1 MKHMLKRK
9 TYILSVP
16 QLQLVFFGLC
26 SLLTVILYFQGGA
39 TNPFVSLFLVP
50 IAIAAATLSTR
61 FTISLAVF
69 CLLAYSLLM
78 FYYQP
83 MQLLSPTHEMTF
95 DSSQHLMHMNI
106 TEQRSVN
113 WHVVGMWLNFV
124 LSTLL
129 IIYFVLRMARAL
141 RNQNAELAAIREQ
154 QLRNEQLLGIA
165 TLAAGTLHEL
175 GTPLSTMTVLTE
187 DLQHSAKDYP
197 EIADDLQLLADQL
210 ARCKLS
216 LQNLARA
223 AEQSSH
229 QLQRIAVDEFLEK
242 VLAHWFLLKPGIP
255 LQKSVNRV
263 DGYLRLDSTLEQAII
278 NLLNNAAEASPSG
291 IEIAVAANE
300 NPGML
305 TIEIRDHGPGMPA
318 DADNIGKPFV
328 STRGQ
333 GRGLGLFLSNAT
345 IERLGG
351 QVMLQAHADGGTLT
365 SIALPRER

>member
-1 MKHMLKRK
+1 MTDTPK
-9 TYILSVP
+9 TKPYAFSVP

-26 SLLTVILYFQGGA
+26 IVLSIILYFQGGA

-61 FTISLAVF
+61 FTISLAAF
-69 CLLAYSLLM
+69 CVLAYSLLM

-83 MQLLSPTHEMTF
+83 MQLLSPSHDMTVSGHHHSM
-95 DSSQHLMHMNI
+95 DMDNQVSI
-106 TEQRSVN
+106 N
-113 WHVVGMWLNFV
+113 WHVLGMWLNFV

-141 RNQNAELAAIREQ
+141 RDQDAELAAIREQ
-154 QLRNEQLLGIA
+154 QLRDEQLLGIA

-175 GTPLSTMTVLTE
+175 GTPLSTMTVITE
-187 DLQHSAKDYP
+187 DLQHSAKDHP
-197 EIADDLQLLADQL
+197 ELADDLQLLGEQL

-223 AEQSSH
+223 AEQSSQ
-229 QLQRIAVDEFLEK
+229 QLQRVAIDDFLRD
-242 VLAHWFLLKPGIP
+242 VLAHWLLLKPGVP
-255 LQKSVNRV
+255 LQKNIAPIE
-263 DGYLRLDSTLEQAII
+263 GFLKLDSTLEQAII

-291 IEIAVAANE
+291 IEVTATANRE
-300 NPGML
+300 SDML
-305 TIEIRDHGPGMPA
+305 TIAVRDHGPGMPS
-318 DADNIGKPFV
+318 DAENIGKPFV

-351 QVMLQAHADGGTLT
+351 QVMLQEHPDGGILT
-365 SIALPRER
+365 TITFPREP